1 MIMTRIPVQP
11 YRVGEFIDDPS
22 TVEVPMNTP
31 LNPMAAYSG
40 FNYQDMGLAG
50 GKPYSNAF
58 LPSVGGQGDLGAS
71 PEQTRTNYLEMFPGV
86 TPDKA
91 AELTLLETL
100 LSEKDKNEDLET
112 FKQRLK
118 ASDESFERR
127 LALAQRRGLESNL
140 VGFALKGL
148 PDMITKAAQARNQ
161 FVGDNIRIAAQPY
174 GVGAVNIGG
183 NYNL

>member
-1 MIMTRIPVQP
+1 MTRIPVQP

-31 LNPMAAYSG
+31 LSPYSG
-40 FNYQDMGLAG
+40 FSYQDMGLAG

-71 PEQTRTNYLEMFPGV
+71 PEQTRTNYLDMFPGIS
-86 TPDKA
+86 PDKA
-91 AELTLLETL
+91 AELSVYESTIGTLLGRQ
-100 LSEKDKNEDLET
+100 DKANDYET
-112 FKQRLK
+112 FRKKLL

>member
-1 MIMTRIPVQP
+1 MTRIPVQP

-71 PEQTRTNYLEMFPGV
+71 PEQTGTNYLDMFPGISL
-86 TPDKA
+86 DKA
-91 AELTLLETL
+91 
-100 LSEKDKNEDLET
+100 NDLET
-112 FKQRLK
+112 FKQRLQ

>member
-1 MIMTRIPVQP
+1 MTRIPVQP

-40 FNYQDMGLAG
+40 FSYQDMGLAG

-58 LPSVGGQGDLGAS
+58 LPSIGGQGDLGAS
-71 PEQTRTNYLEMFPGV
+71 PEQTGKNYLEMFPGIS
-86 TPDKA
+86 PDKA
-91 AELTLLETL
+91 AELNFYERLLLER
-100 LSEKDKNEDLET
+100 DKEDDLET
-112 FKQRLK
+112 FKQKLK
-118 ASDESFERR
+118 VSDESFERR
-127 LALAQRRGLESNL
+127 LGVAQRRGLEANL
-140 VGFALKGL
+140 VGFALQGL
-148 PDMITKAAQARNQ
+148 PNMITKAAQARNQ

>member
-1 MIMTRIPVQP
+1 MTRIPVQP

>member
-1 MIMTRIPVQP
+1 MTRIPVQP

-58 LPSVGGQGDLGAS
+58 LPSIGGQGDLGAS
-71 PEQTRTNYLEMFPGV
+71 PEQTRTNYLDMFPGISL
-86 TPDKA
+86 DKA
-91 AELTLLETL
+91 AELTLYERLIGQR
-100 LSEKDKNEDLET
+100 DKEDDYET
-112 FKQRLK
+112 FRKKLL

>member
-1 MIMTRIPVQP
+1 MTRIPVQP

-22 TVEVPMNTP
+22 TVEVPINTP
-31 LNPMAAYSG
+31 LSPYSG
-40 FNYQDMGLAG
+40 FSYQDMGLAG

-58 LPSVGGQGDLGAS
+58 LPSIGGQGDLGAS
-71 PEQTRTNYLEMFPGV
+71 PEQTRTNYLDMFPGI

-91 AELTLLETL
+91 AELSVFESVFGTLLAQR
-100 LSEKDKNEDLET
+100 DKEDDYET
-112 FKQRLK
+112 FRKKLL

>member
-1 MIMTRIPVQP
+1 MTRIPVQP

-22 TVEVPMNTP
+22 TVEVPINTP
-31 LNPMAAYSG
+31 LSPYSG
-40 FNYQDMGLAG
+40 FSYQDMGLAG

-71 PEQTRTNYLEMFPGV
+71 PEQTRTNYLEMFPGIS
-86 TPDKA
+86 PDKA
-91 AELTLLETL
+91 AELTLYQSL
-100 LSEKDKNEDLET
+100 LAQRDKEDDLET
-112 FKQRLK
+112 FKQKLK
-118 ASDESFERR
+118 VSDESFERR

>member
-1 MIMTRIPVQP
+1 MTRIPVQP

-31 LNPMAAYSG
+31 LSPYSG
-40 FNYQDMGLAG
+40 FSYQDMGLAG

-58 LPSVGGQGDLGAS
+58 LPSIGGQGDLGAS

-100 LSEKDKNEDLET
+100 LAEKDKNEDLET

-118 ASDESFERR
+118 ASDESFEYR
-127 LALAQRRGLESNL
+127 LGLAQRRGLEANL
-140 VGFALKGL
+140 VGFALQGL
-148 PDMITKAAQARNQ
+148 PNMITKAAQARNQ

>member
-1 MIMTRIPVQP
+1 MTRIPVQP

-71 PEQTRTNYLEMFPGV
+71 PEQTGTNYLDMFPGIS
-86 TPDKA
+86 PDKA
-91 AELTLLETL
+91 AELTLYQSL
-100 LSEKDKNEDLET
+100 LAQRDKEDDYET
-112 FKQRLK
+112 FRKKLL